1 MKDEEEENIIPE
13 DNSQDETNDP
23 SDSEQEEQTNDEIT
37 DEGFEDI
44 VSTGDHFYEHDED
57 PEETITKV
65 TGMYKDWFLDYASYV
80 ILERAV
86 PAIED
91 GFKPV
96 QRRIMHSMKEL
107 DDGRYNKVANIVGH
121 TMQYHPHGDASIGD
135 AMVQIGQKDLIIDMQ
150 GNWGN
155 ILTGD
160 NAAASRYIEARISKF
175 GHDVLFSPKI
185 TEWGVSYDG
194 RRAEPV
200 NLPVKFPL
208 LLAQG
213 AEGIAV
219 GLSTKILPHNFNE
232 LIDSSI
238 KILKGKPFTLYPDFL
253 TAGIADISNYNDG
266 LRGGRVRVRAKITQL
281 DKQTL
286 VITQIPF
293 STNTSTLID
302 SILKANEKGK
312 IKVKKIEDN
321 TAADVEILIHL
332 YPGVSPDKMIDA
344 LYAFSACESSIAPLG
359 CVIEDN
365 KPLFIGVSEM
375 LKISTNRTV
384 DLLKR
389 ELEIQ
394 LNEFEEQWHF
404 LSLERI
410 FIENKIYRDIE
421 EMSTKETV
429 IKAVDDGLKPHI
441 KHLKRA
447 VTEDDILRLLDIR
460 IMRIS
465 KFDSN
470 KAQDKIE
477 ALEGDI
483 EQVKHHLVHI
493 IDFAIDFFQK
503 LKDKYGKGRERLTE
517 LRSFE
522 NIEATKVVLRNT
534 KLYVNMEEGFLG
546 TGLKKDQYVA
556 DCSDID
562 DVIIFLRDGK
572 MMITKVDDK
581 KFIGKDIIH
590 IAIFDKNDKRTIYN
604 MIYRDG
610 KNGSTFIKRFNVSGV
625 TRDKFYDMTQEK
637 LGSQVLYFTANPNG
651 EAEVITI
658 LLRQVG
664 SVKKLKWDVDFT
676 DIAIKG
682 RASRGNTV
690 TKYPI
695 KKIELK
701 EKGISTLRPRK
712 VWFDDTVQRL
722 NVDGRGELLGEFRP
736 NDRLLIINQS
746 GKLKTIIPEL
756 TTHFDEDMIV
766 MEKWNPK
773 KPISTIYYD
782 GEKERYFIKR
792 FLVENENKE
801 EIFISEHEKSQL
813 EIVSTDWRPVAE
825 IIFTKVKGIQKENQT
840 IDLEQFISVKGIKAI
855 GNQLT
860 AEKLKQVNLL
870 ESLPYEEPEEI
881 QPEEMEVVGDETI
894 SENIQ
899 TETDDDG
906 QITLS
911 LD

>member
-1 MKDEEEENIIPE
+1 MKDEEEDNIIPNE
-13 DNSQDETNDP
+13 DENNESLEVTAN
-23 SDSEQEEQTNDEIT
+23 ENE
-37 DEGFEDI
+37 EGFDDI
-44 VSTGDHFYEHDED
+44 VAFGGNHFYENNENPED
-57 PEETITKV
+57 TITKV

-160 NAAASRYIEARISKF
+160 SAAASRYIEARISKL
-175 GHDVLFSPKI
+175 GHDILYSPKI
-185 TEWGVSYDG
+185 TQWGMSYDG
-194 RRAEPV
+194 RRAEPI

-232 LIDSSI
+232 LIDCSI
-238 KILKGKPFTLYPDFL
+238 KVLKGKSFTLYPDFP
-253 TAGIADISNYNDG
+253 TAGIADVSNYNDG
-266 LRGGRVRVRAKITQL
+266 LRGGRVRVRAKIAQL

-312 IKVKKIEDN
+312 IKIKKIEDN
-321 TAADVEILIHL
+321 TAAEVEILIHL
-332 YPGVSPDKMIDA
+332 PPGVSPDKMIDA
-344 LYAFSACESSIAPLG
+344 LYAFTACESSVAPLG

-365 KPLFIGVSEM
+365 KPLFIGVSDM
-375 LKISTNRTV
+375 LKISTHRTV

-394 LNEFEEQWHF
+394 LDELENKWHF
-404 LSLERI
+404 ATLEKI
-410 FIENKIYRDIE
+410 FIRE
-421 EMSTKETV
+421 EMYIDFKLYGDRESLYKYMYDRFEPFKKSFVRETN
-429 IKAVDDGLKPHI
+429 DDDLQKLTQIPM
-441 KHLKRA
+441 
-447 VTEDDILRLLDIR
+447 IR
-460 IMRIS
+460 ITR
-465 KFDSN
+465 FDSD
-470 KAQDKIE
+470 KADDAIAKLE
-477 ALEGDI
+477 AEM
-483 EQVKHHLVHI
+483 EEVKHHLDNI
-493 IDFAIDFFQK
+493 IDFTIDFFQK
-503 LKDKYGKGRERLTE
+503 LKDKYGKGRERQTE
-517 LRSFE
+517 LRSFDT
-522 NIEATKVVLRNT
+522 IEATKVVLRNT
-534 KLYVNMEEGFLG
+534 KLYVNREEGFLG
-546 TGLKKDQYVA
+546 TGLKKDEYVA

-562 DVIIFLRDGK
+562 DVIVFLRDGK
-572 MMITKVDDK
+572 MMITKVDEK

-590 IAIFDKNDKRTIYN
+590 IAVFDKNDKRTIYN

-625 TRDKFYDMTQEK
+625 TRDKFYDLTQAK
-637 LGSQVLYFTANPNG
+637 PDSMVLYFSANPNG
-651 EAEVITI
+651 EAEVVTI

-664 SVKKLKWDVDFT
+664 SVKKLKWDLDFS

-682 RASRGNTV
+682 RVSRGNTV

-695 KKIELK
+695 RKIELK

-722 NVDGRGELLGEFRP
+722 NVDGRGELLGEFKP
-736 NDRLLIINQS
+736 NDRLLVINQT

-766 MEKWNPK
+766 LEKWNPK

-782 GEKERYFIKR
+782 GEKERYFVKR

-801 EIFISEHEKSQL
+801 ELFITEHEKSQL

-825 IIFTKVKGIQKENQT
+825 IVFTKVKGVQKENQT
-840 IDLEQFISVKGIKAI
+840 IDLEQFIAVKGIKAI

-860 AEKLKQVNLL
+860 TDKLKQVNLL
-870 ESLPYEEPEEI
+870 ESLPFEEPEEEV
-881 QPEEMEVVGDETI
+881 EEVIASDEI
-894 SENIQ
+894 ELEDIP
-899 TETDDDG
+899 TDTNDDG

-911 LD
+911 LE